1 MKNRVMI
8 NGITIS
14 PGDLIFI
21 DDCSMVVIYRKTEKN
36 ILDKIFKTI
45 ISEIVEVF
53 NLIFFYKINIYKRKE
68 ENV

>member
-1 MKNRVMI
+1 MI